1 MNDLT
6 ELPETQLVTPSE
18 NSRAW
23 LSKQMENLTA
33 MTSASDV
40 LKQFARLAAN
50 YGDSRISTP
59 EQRTLLLREWLE
71 AFGKYSPAHLHE
83 AVSTA
88 MKATK
93 FWPTIAE
100 VEAEASALRREAVS
114 FVGHAT
120 GTGRHV
126 ATPTVFERDG
136 RTEAE
141 EIIFRAAAV
150 KRMKAEA
157 RAKMPEQPDPM
168 DALKEAKP
176 ASQDQGVSFAL
187 LNSCAGRRSKGL
199 ETCSY
204 DCSRRMCEMRLV

>member
-1 MNDLT
+1 
-6 ELPETQLVTPSE
+6 
-18 NSRAW
+18 
-23 LSKQMENLTA
+23 MENLTA

-50 YGDSRISTP
+50 YGDQRLSTT

-83 AVSTA
+83 AVSAA

-100 VEAEASALRREAVS
+100 VEVEASALRREAVS

-126 ATPTVFERDG
+126 ATPTQFEREG

-141 EIIFRAAAV
+141 EIIFRVAAV

-157 RAKMPEQPDPM
+157 RAKVPEYTDPM
-168 DALKEAKP
+168 DAVREAKP
-176 ASQDQGVSFAL
+176 ASQDQAASKL
-187 LNSCAGRRSKGL
+187 LLKTPAARRAIQEQL
-199 ETCSY
+199 P
-204 DCSRRMCEMRLV
+204 